1 MNYRY
6 EFVIKTGDIFKTI
19 GIGYIVEFFDNKETG
34 SWSILYLKHNDEKYL
49 KNFFKKNDFKS
60 FKRTKEWTRVNYPEL
75 LL

>member
-6 EFVIKTGDIFKTI
+6 EFVIKTGNIFETI

-34 SWSILYLKHNDEKYL
+34 SWSILYLKHNDEK
-49 KNFFKKNDFKS
+49 NFFKKNDFKS
-60 FKRTKEWTRVNYPEL
+60 FKRTKEWTKNNYPEL

>member
-6 EFVIKTGDIFKTI
+6 EFVIKTGSIFATT
-19 GIGYIVEFFDNKETG
+19 GIGYVVEFCNGEETG
-34 SWSILYLKHNDEKYL
+34 SWSILYLKHNDENYL

-60 FKRTKEWTRVNYPEL
+60 FKRTKEWTKMNHPEL